1 MSYQTKLLTGGLAV
15 AFLLTGC
22 ETEDPAVFDDTPA
35 AAPEEPAPAMPMQED
50 ELGPQLE
57 ANMQRARAA
66 DAQEFRRMFPE
77 HRDLVNAMLDE
88 CREMMRDM
96 GMTPPR
102 QFTRVEEALE
112 EDLRQIPNL
121 SDEELANLKPDHLDR
136 VQAVMDMRDDMMQDM
151 GM

>member
-1 MSYQTKLLTGGLAV
+1 MGNPMKVLAGGFAL
-15 AFLLTGC
+15 AFLVTAC
-22 ETEDPAVFDDTPA
+22 EPDDTATFDGQPA
-35 AAPEEPAPAMPMQED
+35 ATAEEPATAMPMEED
-50 ELGPQLE
+50 RLGPQLE
-57 ANMQRARAA
+57 ENMQRARAA
-66 DAQEFRRMFPE
+66 DVQEFRRMFPE

-121 SDEELANLKPDHLDR
+121 TDEELASLKPDHLDR
-136 VQAVMDMRDDMMQDM
+136 VRRSWTC
-151 GM
+151 GTT